1 MIRILLGENAAH
13 LAPVTVTIRR
23 IAFLRA
29 THLRSKNCDKFVF
42 SLNNVNIMVQQ
53 RRYVKRSTKLDFR
66 NITENTLADT
76 PSGYIQDPA
85 NHPKQMVTYRKIAP
99 EEHALLEEMEIE
111 YDLMHREELAYNG
124 YTTIAIQK
132 WKEIVLKSNS
142 TPEELESACTHLQ
155 ETLNEMQ
162 NMIGY
167 TVKKKT
173 STRLLQSSVLQGE
186 KDTTDEH
193 LNDVV
198 VISENDCNHVR
209 YIIVLA
215 MRRLQDYEKAE
226 KICMEILSSDHSNC
240 DALESLI
247 ELYTGTEQP
256 RRLCELF
263 DKIQTWDNEEETES
277 NRTENT
283 VKPSN
288 KERNGNGSHM
298 LEVAMVLL
306 SDMIVE
312 AGSLHYMENGE
323 GSTSRFFLEA
333 IFPIIRTIGS
343 QYTSLFL
350 ESVFRS
356 MDEQHFAARLESSSE
371 NASEQTVGV
380 VISFLKTLL
389 ARNLYELVRDPVR
402 FEFHILSKLHSA
414 LRYVGRKHE
423 SYKICERL
431 IKLYREKSGKYE
443 LPSGRRKQEIEQ
455 GFLDDLEP
463 AYRLALF
470 QFVEDRAMD
479 SVIVGKRLC
488 IQAVEE
494 FPEEASPW
502 ETLALLIHKEDP
514 IKGLD
519 DAVVAAKKA
528 FSLDP
533 KNLSVVLLLANFYKA
548 QKRYQLY
555 DTMMDRYR
563 LLNYIIES
571 GVSDEDM
578 KATLDEIENLDELNP
593 REMEPDD
600 FSVQFAELREHND
613 RMDMVNSY
621 SMPIDKEPRTFG
633 NQPVSAPILDPAIN
647 ADKPNRLRDAGD
659 IPH

>member
-13 LAPVTVTIRR
+13 SAPVTVTIRR

-53 RRYVKRSTKLDFR
+53 RRYFKRSTKLEFR

-142 TPEELESACTHLQ
+142 TPEELESACAHLQ

-167 TVKKKT
+167 TVENKT

-209 YIIVLA
+209 YIIALA

-226 KICMEILSSDHSNC
+226 KICMEILLSDHSNC

-263 DKIQTWDNEEETES
+263 DKIQTWDNEEETKS

-283 VKPSN
+283 VKLSN

-333 IFPIIRTIGS
+333 IFPIIRTMGS

-389 ARNLYELVRDPVR
+389 ARNLYELVKDPVR
-402 FEFHILSKLHSA
+402 FEFHI
-414 LRYVGRKHE
+414 
-423 SYKICERL
+423 
-431 IKLYREKSGKYE
+431 
-443 LPSGRRKQEIEQ
+443 
-455 GFLDDLEP
+455 
-463 AYRLALF
+463 
-470 QFVEDRAMD
+470 
-479 SVIVGKRLC
+479 
-488 IQAVEE
+488 
-494 FPEEASPW
+494 
-502 ETLALLIHKEDP
+502 
-514 IKGLD
+514 
-519 DAVVAAKKA
+519 
-528 FSLDP
+528 
-533 KNLSVVLLLANFYKA
+533 
-548 QKRYQLY
+548 
-555 DTMMDRYR
+555 
-563 LLNYIIES
+563 
-571 GVSDEDM
+571 
-578 KATLDEIENLDELNP
+578 
-593 REMEPDD
+593 
-600 FSVQFAELREHND
+600 
-613 RMDMVNSY
+613 
-621 SMPIDKEPRTFG
+621 
-633 NQPVSAPILDPAIN
+633 
-647 ADKPNRLRDAGD
+647 
-659 IPH
+659 